1 VNGLSIWLGD
11 HSEAL
16 ARFLDPDPATNTT
29 VVLYLYPDWMAQSEL
44 DPFFPEI
51 RAASHYA
58 GVKVTGRL
66 HVCATIIA
74 RLSGTVQGYLDRVH
88 YLAAVESSGR
98 VVDNASAVQWA

>member
-1 VNGLSIWLGD
+1 MHRFSIWLGY
-11 HSEAL
+11 HSEVL

-51 RAASHYA
+51 RTASHHA

-66 HVCATIIA
+66 HVCATIID
-74 RLSGTVQGYLDRVH
+74 RFSGTVQGHLDRVH
-88 YLAAVESSGR
+88 NPAVVESSGR
-98 VVDNASAVQWA
+98 VAGAALGV